1 MSTRSFF
8 GGGIGREI
16 ACFSPRELT
25 DFHAMQKIQVKVT
38 NALGVHARPSAKIAH
53 LASRFTCSVW
63 IAVKGGG
70 YGDVM
75 KPRISILDAAINEPK
90 MNQQGRGGQCSHV
103 FSE

>member
-63 IAVKGGG
+63 IAVKG
-70 YGDVM
+70 
-75 KPRISILDAAINEPK
+75 RW
-90 MNQQGRGGQCSHV
+90 GQCTQYRRCHV
-103 FSE
+103 ARCGGRQHDHHRNERP